1 MNKFSNLLLL
11 LLLITV
17 HTALFWFFDLDL
29 QVASFFYYPE
39 QSNPWPIG
47 EMFFW
52 KFFYQL
58 ASIVTVSLVIASL
71 VLILLASTKKSWRLY
86 RLQAIFI
93 LACFILGPGLIV
105 NSFFK
110 EHWGRAR
117 PIDLSVFGGTEQ
129 YMPPLKYNPQ
139 GDGNSFPSG
148 HSSLGFGFIA
158 FYFLWR
164 KKHPVWARYAFL
176 FSLGLG
182 GLFGFAR
189 MAAGG
194 HFLSDVFW
202 SLWIPLLSSMGL
214 YYFVFKTYLENDK

>member
-1 MNKFSNLLLL
+1 MNKFSNLLVL
-11 LLLITV
+11 LLLIAA
-17 HTALFWFFDLDL
+17 HTALFWFSDLDL

-39 QSNPWPIG
+39 QSNPWPVG
-47 EMFFW
+47 TMPLW

-58 ASIVTVSLVIASL
+58 GSILTVSLVVASL
-71 VLILLASTKKSWRLY
+71 LLILLASIKKSWRSY

-105 NSFFK
+105 NSLFK
-110 EHWGRAR
+110 EHWGRPR
-117 PIDLSVFGGTEQ
+117 PVYLEAFGGTEQ
-129 YMPPLKYNPQ
+129 YVPPLKYNPQ

-164 KKHPVWARYAFL
+164 KKRPIWANYAFL
-176 FSLGLG
+176 FSLSLG

-202 SLWIPLLSSMGL
+202 SLWIPLLTSMGL
-214 YYFVFKTYLENDK
+214 YYFVFKKYLENYK